1 MRRQEVQPRAEIAE
15 HRQISVYAGGFQRE
29 EEQATETV
37 GHGWRARPLTV
48 LVQLLALPREFT
60 AVTATK

>member
-1 MRRQEVQPRAEIAE
+1 MPRHEFSHE
-15 HRQISVYAGGFQRE
+15 RSVYASRFQRD
-29 EEQATETV
+29 EEQASEAV

>member
-1 MRRQEVQPRAEIAE
+1 MAMYSGWATAESMTRLA
-15 HRQISVYAGGFQRE
+15 YQRDD
-29 EEQATETV
+29 EQASEAV

>member
-15 HRQISVYAGGFQRE
+15 HGQISVYASGFQRE

-37 GHGWRARPLTV
+37 GHGWRARALSVPVQV
-48 LVQLLALPREFT
+48 LSLPREFT